1 MILVV
6 GLGNPGREYSL
17 SKHNIGFM
25 AVDELANRLGVSIG
39 KKGFKSLYAEALK
52 DEKKLILLKPQT
64 YMNRSGE
71 AVRDA
76 TAFFKIPTEDI
87 IVIYDEMDLPLGTI
101 KIKVGGGSAGHK
113 GIESIIM
120 NLGDLGFIRVRIGI
134 EKPARKSGGA
144 GHVLSGFREEE
155 REVITDTLTKAADA
169 VLEIITQGVNSA
181 MNKFNRKEDL
191 KPVNQDQAC
200 S

>member
-1 MILVV
+1 MVLVV
-6 GLGNPGREYSL
+6 GLGNPGKGYSL

-25 AVDELANRLGVSIG
+25 VVDEISNRLGVSIE

-52 DEKKLILLKPQT
+52 EGKKLILLKPQT

-76 TAFFKIPTEDI
+76 AGFFKIPVGDI
-87 IVIYDEMDLPLGTI
+87 VVVYDEMDLPLDSI

-113 GIESIIM
+113 GVESIIVH
-120 NLGDLGFIRVRIGI
+120 LGDLGFVRVRVGIG
-134 EKPARKSGGA
+134 KPVQRDKGA
-144 GHVLSGFREEE
+144 SHVLSGFREEE
-155 REVITDTLTKAADA
+155 REVIKDTLTKAADA
-169 VLEIITQGVNSA
+169 VLEVIIRGVDSA

-191 KPVNQDQAC
+191 KPVNQTC

>member
-6 GLGNPGREYSL
+6 GLGNPGKDYSL
-17 SKHNIGFM
+17 SKHNVGFM
-25 AVDELANRLGVSIG
+25 AVDELATRLGVSIW
-39 KKGFKSLYAEALK
+39 KKAFKSLYSEALK
-52 DEKKLILLKPQT
+52 EEKKLILLKPQI

-76 TAFFKIPTEDI
+76 AGFFKIPAEDM
-87 IVIYDEMDLPLGTI
+87 IVVYDEMDLPLGNI

-113 GIESIIM
+113 GIESIIV
-120 NLGDLGFIRVRIGI
+120 NLGDLGFVRVRIGI
-134 EKPARKSGGA
+134 GKPVQKSRGAR
-144 GHVLSGFREEE
+144 HVLSGFRKEEMG
-155 REVITDTLTKAADA
+155 VVKDTLTKAADA
-169 VLEIITQGVNSA
+169 VLEIITQGVDSA

-191 KPVNQDQAC
+191 KSVNQAC